1 MDVVAGRMD
10 QSGVEFDATAIGFG
24 IRGST
29 MPVVVERF
37 ERLVEMYQQ
46 KAPNARRIFNYSPDS
61 TLWSVAHRFPL
72 EEDCEAAKKPGKL
85 LGYEEICDKRCD
97 IEKKQYQKS
106 KTLQQNS
113 MQEGQV
119 HDEL

>member
-37 ERLVEMYQQ
+37 E
-46 KAPNARRIFNYSPDS
+46 S
-61 TLWSVAHRFPL
+61 
-72 EEDCEAAKKPGKL
+72 
-85 LGYEEICDKRCD
+85 
-97 IEKKQYQKS
+97 KQ
-106 KTLQQNS
+106 
-113 MQEGQV
+113 
-119 HDEL
+119 